1 MHYFW
6 VVPLKINFGENQTV
20 KTTKQGTVALW
31 SNASVLDRK
40 IEGSNLAANSYYS
53 NERPRRAR
61 KKETNLE
68 TKIEGTP
75 AKRTTIGALNERAR
89 KILEPKILSVK

>member
-1 MHYFW
+1 MSNEIKNIGKNIQEVLALSLMPFLSTLPEVNSKLW
-6 VVPLKINFGENQTV
+6 IF
-20 KTTKQGTVALW
+20 KQGTVALW

-40 IEGSNLAANSYYS
+40 IEGSNLAANSYFW

-68 TKIEGTP
+68 TKIEEGTP
-75 AKRTTIGALNERAR
+75 AKRTTLTR
-89 KILEPKILSVK
+89 